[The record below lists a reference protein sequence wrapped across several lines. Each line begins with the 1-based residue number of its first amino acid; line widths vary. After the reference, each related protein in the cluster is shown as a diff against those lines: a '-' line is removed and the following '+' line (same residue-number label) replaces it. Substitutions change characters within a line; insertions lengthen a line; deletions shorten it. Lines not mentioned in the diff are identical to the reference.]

1 MKKQKNNSP
10 WQFINAG
17 GTVRVNITS
26 GKDIKNL
33 SQLDEKMWS
42 VLSMPVT
49 GLEFDET
56 TLKYMDTDGD
66 SRVRVFEV
74 KAATDWITSV
84 VKNPDILLNKQD
96 FLPLSEINQECEAGK
111 ELYNSAAQILKNLGL
126 EKDSISV
133 ADTSDS
139 IAIFAKTVLN
149 GDGVIIPDTASTDDL
164 KEIITSCIS
173 TVGSTKDLS
182 GIDGINTDQVEAF
195 YDACAKYNAWKAAGK
210 ADKAILPYG

>member
-84 VKNPDILLNKQD
+84 VKNPDILL
-96 FLPLSEINQECEAGK
+96 
-111 ELYNSAAQILKNLGL
+111 
-126 EKDSISV
+126 
-133 ADTSDS
+133 
-139 IAIFAKTVLN
+139 
-149 GDGVIIPDTASTDDL
+149 
-164 KEIITSCIS
+164 
-173 TVGSTKDLS
+173 
-182 GIDGINTDQVEAF
+182 
-195 YDACAKYNAWKAAGK
+195 
-210 ADKAILPYG
+210 

>member
-42 VLSMPVT
+42 VLSMPVK
-49 GLEFDET
+49 GLEFDEN

-66 SRVRVFEV
+66 SRVRVYEV

-84 VKNPDILLNKQD
+84 VKNPDILLKKQD
-96 FLPLSEINQECEAGK
+96 FLPLSEINQENEAGK
-111 ELYNSAAQILKNLGL
+111 ELYNSAVQILKNLGL

-149 GDGVIIPDTASTDDL
+149 GDGVIIPLPCFLIDL
-164 KEIITSCIS
+164 PP
-173 TVGSTKDLS
+173 
-182 GIDGINTDQVEAF
+182 
-195 YDACAKYNAWKAAGK
+195 AAVQ
-210 ADKAILPYG
+210 